1 MCYTKVQSGLS
12 SDSHKIESR
21 RCISWKK
28 ETNSSH
34 IKGISKQLRNRID
47 SPARKD
53 SSSFCKYLQQRRMIQ
68 LNFFYVFLFKDSLA
82 SSSSQFFLYSYRP
95 RLLFGGLTLSI
106 SRSTYIQYLN
116 VFFID
121 LDAHKNS
128 RKQLCSL
135 RYNAFTTLEQPTT
148 SFQCIPCPLY

>member
-1 MCYTKVQSGLS
+1 MLY

-21 RCISWKK
+21 RDVYFLEKRNK
-28 ETNSSH
+28 LFSH
-34 IKGISKQLRNRID
+34 QRHQQLAQSVRRNRID
-47 SPARKD
+47 SPKERFLF
-53 SSSFCKYLQQRRMIQ
+53 SFCKYLQWRRMIQ

-82 SSSSQFFLYSYRP
+82 LSSSYIATG

-106 SRSTYIQYLN
+106 STSTYIYLN

-128 RKQLCSL
+128 RK
-135 RYNAFTTLEQPTT
+135 
-148 SFQCIPCPLY
+148 